1 MLRSDEHIY
10 GDASRSV
17 KYSYQYVNYTV
28 DFCFV
33 TNISA
38 FEFIYW
44 VIFVGIL

>member
-1 MLRSDEHIY
+1 MNIY
-10 GDASRSV
+10 GDASQSV
-17 KYSYQYVNYTV
+17 KYSDQYVNYTA
-28 DFCFV
+28 DLSFV

>member
-1 MLRSDEHIY
+1 MNIY
-10 GDASRSV
+10 GDASQSV
-17 KYSYQYVNYTV
+17 KYSDQYANYTA

-44 VIFVGIL
+44 FIFVRIL